1 MKQRHVYQAIGS
13 LIGLAAAAAAIWHFV
28 WLKPYS
34 ITSTEL
40 QARYAYGSPASTRA
54 EITPV
59 DARND
64 AQSDAQSDSQSDA
77 QTDAQTDARTDAH
90 SVAIR
95 LQSFDGALFW
105 GRITNP
111 SDPALTTRPFPV
123 LIGMHAMG
131 RNHMRWWQAEFK
143 ERPTIEQTHR
153 ITQMALQQGY
163 AVVAIDA
170 RAHGLRK
177 MVDQQVR
184 SAMRDM
190 HWFGKRQAYERMIID
205 TVRDHRVLL
214 DWLVTQPHLDANRI
228 KAAGYSMGAQG
239 ALLLAGL
246 DDRVRAVAAMV
257 PPHLGDNVA
266 AVAPINLVAG
276 LQGKRVWLLTAD
288 EDDHASPKQNQALF
302 DAIPSQDK
310 KHLRFRS
317 GHLLP
322 KDYVEQLSAW
332 FQI

>member
-1 MKQRHVYQAIGS
+1 MKRRHTFQAIAV
-13 LIGLAAAAAAIWHFV
+13 LMGLAAAAAAIWHFV

-34 ITSTEL
+34 ITSAEL
-40 QARYAYGSPASTRA
+40 QARYAYGTPASTRV
-54 EITPV
+54 ELTPG
-59 DARND
+59 
-64 AQSDAQSDSQSDA
+64 
-77 QTDAQTDARTDAH
+77 DAH
-90 SVAIR
+90 SFDIR

-105 GRITNP
+105 GRITYP
-111 SDPALTTRPFPV
+111 SDPALATRPFPV

-131 RNHMRWWQAEFK
+131 RNHLRWWQAEFK

-190 HWFGKRQAYERMIID
+190 HWFGQREAYERMIID

-214 DWLVTQPHLDANRI
+214 DWLVTQPQLDATRI

-246 DDRVRAVAAMV
+246 DARVQAVAAMV

-276 LQGKRVWLLTAD
+276 LRGKRVWLLTAD
-288 EDDHASPKQNQALF
+288 EGHASPKQNQALF

-310 KHLRFRS
+310 KHLRFAS
-317 GHLLP
+317 GPLLP
-322 KDYVEQLSAW
+322 TDYVEQLSDW
-332 FQI
+332 FEI